1 MPGPLSSPQGT
12 WMSSL
17 RVDVMRLTQCPGC
30 LALGA
35 GWWGWGRAAGSLTSA
50 GPVSCSG
57 HWRWDT
63 GAWPAMYDI
72 IPNPSHGLCPAARC
86 SVLLST
92 ARGGGWGVGSASGW
106 SQGHVSG
113 PFFVFP
119 GPIRT
124 TPYSPSAPG
133 GCCPD
138 LLHCSHCP
146 GLEESGGGAV
156 WVPMGRGGCR
166 G

>member
-1 MPGPLSSPQGT
+1 
-12 WMSSL
+12 
-17 RVDVMRLTQCPGC
+17 MRLTRCP
-30 LALGA
+30 
-35 GWWGWGRAAGSLTSA
+35 GWWGWGRAAGSLTST

-63 GAWPAMYDI
+63 GAWPAVYDI
-72 IPNPSHGLCPAARC
+72 LPSPSRGLCPAARC
-86 SVLLST
+86 TVLPST
-92 ARGGGWGVGSASGW
+92 ARGGGGASGW

-124 TPYSPSAPG
+124 TPYSLSAPG

-146 GLEESGGGAV
+146 GLEESGGALCGCPWAEAAAGGAGLSL
-156 WVPMGRGGCR
+156 PGQLRLLSKHLPSSPGLLLFSH
-166 G
+166 